1 MKAIVFPNISL
12 TGKINLFWS
21 KNSPFLKRPISFPT
35 PESAEYTELSSMNSK
50 MFRKKK
56 KEPKIITEVRNMSDE
71 EFLEYYKKYYI
82 NSGIRI
88 SGGLLLAVICVI
100 LIIVLL

>member
-1 MKAIVFPNISL
+1 
-12 TGKINLFWS
+12 
-21 KNSPFLKRPISFPT
+21 
-35 PESAEYTELSSMNSK
+35 